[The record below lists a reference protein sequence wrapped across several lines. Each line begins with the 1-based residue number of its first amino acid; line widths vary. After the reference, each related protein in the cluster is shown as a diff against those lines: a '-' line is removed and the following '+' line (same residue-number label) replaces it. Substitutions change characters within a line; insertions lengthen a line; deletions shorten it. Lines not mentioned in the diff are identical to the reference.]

1 MASYDTQHSKAG
13 FSSLEQRA
21 DRQMAHYWRVR
32 ITTTLDRLER
42 EARRMFQ
49 LESELSHFARDY
61 YDAVGEAVE
70 RLASLEQ
77 LTAADSR
84 DSDVP
89 HAMPAVMA
97 QRDAHGTRQV
107 ELKARYRSLAKEIHP
122 DRAMAVEGAGQN
134 ANNMHTLNAAYQHG
148 DLAALLKLEA
158 QMLLEQL
165 MSSDNTVNMQF
176 EAALRD
182 VQRAADTYAEGY
194 RTMLGSPLNEL
205 MLRAMSA
212 RLAGWDW
219 VQAVVR
225 KIERAIEE
233 KERAAIEAGIAQ
245 ISAWRETAYATDAAA

>member
-1 MASYDTQHSKAG
+1 MATLDTQQPNSRL
-13 FSSLEQRA
+13 SSLEQRA
-21 DRQMAHYWRVR
+21 ERQIAHYWRVR

-49 LESELSHFARDY
+49 LESELSHFATEY
-61 YDAVGEAVE
+61 YAAVGEAAE
-70 RLASLEQ
+70 RLAYIEQ
-77 LTAADSR
+77 LTAPAHG

-89 HAMPAVMA
+89 QAMPAVLA
-97 QRDAHGTRQV
+97 QRDAHSTRQV

-122 DRAMAVEGAGQN
+122 DRAMAVEGAGPS

-158 QMLLEQL
+158 QMLLDQQMGPESQVT
-165 MSSDNTVNMQF
+165 MEF
-176 EAALRD
+176 EKALRE
-182 VQRAADTYAEGY
+182 VERAADTYAEGY
-194 RTMLGSPLNEL
+194 RAMLGSPLNEL

-225 KIERAIEE
+225 KVERAIEE
-233 KERAAIEAGIAQ
+233 KERAAIEEGIAQ
-245 ISAWRETAYATDAAA
+245 IGAWRESAHVADAAA

>member
-1 MASYDTQHSKAG
+1 MDHHNKNPK

-21 DRQMAHYWRVR
+21 DAQAAHYWRVR
-32 ITTTLDRLER
+32 TTTTLDRLER

-49 LESELSHFARDY
+49 LESELSHFAREY
-61 YDAVGEAVE
+61 YAAVGEAVE
-70 RLASLEQ
+70 RLAHLER
-77 LTAADSR
+77 LAAPTG

-89 HAMPAVMA
+89 HAMPAVLA
-97 QRDAHGTRQV
+97 QRDAHSTRQG

-122 DRAMAVEGAGQN
+122 DRAMAVEGQGPQ

-158 QMLLEQL
+158 KMLLDQ
-165 MSSDNTVNMQF
+165 MSTNGVSAEF
-176 EAALRD
+176 EMALRE
-182 VQRAADTYAEGY
+182 VERAADTYAEGY

-225 KIERAIEE
+225 KVERAIEE
-233 KERAAIEAGIAQ
+233 KERAVIVEGIAQ
-245 ISAWRETAYATDAAA
+245 IGAWRESAHAADAA

>member
-1 MASYDTQHSKAG
+1 MAHLDTHLAKQG

-21 DRQMAHYWRVR
+21 ERQLAHYWRVR
-32 ITTTLDRLER
+32 IGTTLERLER

-61 YDAVGEAVE
+61 YDAVGEAAE
-70 RLASLEQ
+70 RLAHIEQ
-77 LTAADSR
+77 MTAPTAR
-84 DSDVP
+84 IESDVP
-89 HAMPAVMA
+89 AAMPAVLA
-97 QRDAHGTRQV
+97 QRDAHSTRQA
-107 ELKARYRSLAKEIHP
+107 ELKTRYRSLAKEIHP
-122 DRAMAVEGAGQN
+122 DRAMAVEGTGSN

-158 QMLLEQL
+158 QMLLDQQLGTDGIVTMAFEQ
-165 MSSDNTVNMQF
+165 S
-176 EAALRD
+176 LRE
-182 VQRAADTYAEGY
+182 VERAADTYAEGY

-225 KIERAIEE
+225 KVERAIEE
-233 KERAAIEAGIAQ
+233 KERAAIEEGIAQ
-245 ISAWRETAYATDAAA
+245 IGAWREEATHHAA